1 MFNVLEVES
10 RASLLEQGLAR
21 SSGREW
27 RRGPGKPS
35 AVRKDSF
42 LKHSLLSPH
51 ATVSSFL
58 LIPYVFLNGCL
69 FTACSIE
76 QAVEGP

>member
-1 MFNVLEVES
+1 MFDVLEV

-27 RRGPGKPS
+27 RRVPGKPS

-42 LKHSLLSPH
+42 LKHSILSPH

-58 LIPYVFLNGCL
+58 LIPYVFLTGCF
-69 FTACSIE
+69 FTASSIE
-76 QAVEGP
+76 QAVEVP